1 MAVKYFDAEE
11 IRKAISVLKPN
22 GELFEI
28 RIQGEDSNVI
38 VSGYYT
44 DVEPFLRD
52 LKRQDLKNRN
62 VYITVQR
69 PKEECYSRLQRD
81 CLKAS
86 KTTTKDGDVEGYEW
100 LFVDIDPERVSKISS
115 TDKQIEEAKAVA
127 KKVYQFM
134 LETGFERPV
143 VAMSGNGV
151 HLLYRIS
158 LQASEERKQLIKDC
172 LDVLDMFFSTEQA
185 GIDISTFNQSRV
197 CKLYG
202 TLAQKGANTPERP
215 HRMSKI
221 LSVPEEIKV
230 TDIAYLQ
237 KLADMKPKMQEPK
250 DYKYKSGQEFDVR
263 DWLTKNG
270 LHFRESSWMNG
281 EKLIL
286 DCCPFDSSHVGK
298 DAAVIRLNNGAL
310 KFHCFHRSCQ
320 DKDWRDLR
328 LKFEPDAYERK
339 NQAEVERIYGNFN
352 RNAPKKPVEDIK
364 QKDGE
369 PIFLSPM
376 DIYNM
381 PPINEAYIRTGFNK
395 IDKRLRG
402 LQKGRVSLLSGL
414 RGAAKSTI
422 LSQLILT
429 AVDTGNNVACFS
441 GELSPRNFQRWMML
455 QAAGK
460 PFVSQGATEYVWNVE
475 RKYQKVI
482 AEWLDGHFWLYNNEY
497 GNNFEQIL
505 KEFDKAIDEKKL
517 DLLVLDNLMAFNIST
532 LSESKFDAQT
542 QFVLSLTSLAKK
554 KNVHILF
561 VAHPRKSLGFLRL
574 QDVSGSADLAN
585 AVDYAFIAHRN
596 NEDFRRLTMQDLG
609 WKEGRDIYNCTNVI
623 EIAKDRD
630 GGTQDEFVPLWFE
643 QETKRLKND
652 PTETKFYGWC
662 KQKEPE
668 EEEFDLGIDDWED
681 SGETPFDA
689 E

>member
-1 MAVKYFDAEE
+1 MPTVKIDEQE
-11 IRKAISVLKPN
+11 VRKALAILKPN
-22 GELFEI
+22 NQLFEVRILGKPTTNGYFTDADTMI
-28 RIQGEDSNVI
+28 RE
-38 VSGYYT
+38 
-44 DVEPFLRD
+44 
-52 LKRQDLKNRN
+52 LKKQDLNRRN
-62 VYITVQR
+62 VYITLQ
-69 PKEECYSRLQRD
+69 EIDEACYSREQRD
-81 CLKAS
+81 CFMKS
-86 KTTTKDGDVEGYEW
+86 DTSTSDPDTVGYDW
-100 LFVDIDPERVSKISS
+100 LFIDIDPDRVSKVSS
-115 TDKQIEEAKAVA
+115 TDAQLETAKNVA
-127 KKVYQFM
+127 KQVYDFMAKV
-134 LETGFERPV
+134 GFEKPV
-143 VAMSGNGV
+143 VAMSGNGY
-151 HLLYRIS
+151 HLLYKIN
-158 LQASEERKQLIKDC
+158 LAFTKEREKLIEDC
-172 LDVLDMFFSTEQA
+172 MKVLDMYFTVKDA
-185 GIDISTFNQSRV
+185 KIDVSNFNPSRI

-202 TLAQKGANTPERP
+202 TLAQKGANTKERP

-221 LSVPEEIKV
+221 LNVPEEIKE
-230 TDIAYLQ
+230 TDVAYLE
-237 KLADMKPKMQEPK
+237 KLAAKLPKIETPK
-250 DYKYKSGQEFDVR
+250 DYNFRGASEFDVR

-270 LHFRESSWMNG
+270 LHFRESSYSGG
-281 EKLIL
+281 EKFIL
-286 DCCPFDSSHVGK
+286 DCCPFNSNHKGK
-298 DAAVIRLNNGAL
+298 DAAVFRGKDGAL
-310 KFHCFHRSCQ
+310 GFHCFHNSCA
-320 DKDWRDLR
+320 DKTWHDLR
-328 LKFEPDAYERK
+328 VLFEPDAYERK
-339 NQAEVERIYGNFN
+339 NQAEKERIYGNHN
-352 RNAPKKPVEDIK
+352 RNVQKKPVEAIK
-364 QKDGE
+364 PKEGE
-369 PIFLSPM
+369 PIFLSAM

-381 PPINEAYIRTGFNK
+381 PPVNEAYIRTGFDV
-395 IDKRLRG
+395 IDKRMRG

-482 AEWLDGHFWLYNNEY
+482 AEWLGDHFWLYNNEY

-505 KEFDKAIDEKKL
+505 KEFEKAIDEKKL

-574 QDVSGSADLAN
+574 QDVSGSSDLAN

-596 NEDFRRLTMQDLG
+596 NEDFKRLSMQNFG
-609 WKEGRDIYNCTNVI
+609 WKEGYDIYRSTNVI

-630 GGTQDEFVPLWFE
+630 GGTQDVFVPLWYE
-643 QETKRLKND
+643 EETKRLKND

-662 KQKEPE
+662 KQEKPT
-668 EEEFDLGIDDWED
+668 EEFDLGLGDDWE
-681 SGETPFDA
+681 SGDMPFDA

>member
-1 MAVKYFDAEE
+1 MIDEQE
-11 IRKAISVLKPN
+11 ILKAIEVLKPN
-22 GELFEI
+22 GRLFEC
-28 RIQGEDSNVI
+28 RIEGGRNTR
-38 VSGYYT
+38 SGYFKQG
-44 DVEPFLRD
+44 DALVRELR
-52 LKRQDLKNRN
+52 KQDLTDGSN
-62 VYITVQR
+62 VYINLQMLD
-69 PKEECYSRLQRD
+69 ESCYGRKQRD
-81 CLKAS
+81 KFMAV
-86 KTTTKDGDVEGYEW
+86 KTTTSDNDVTGYDW
-100 LFVDIDPERVSKISS
+100 FFVDIDPERPKDTSS
-115 TDKQIEEAKAVA
+115 TDKQLDYAKQTAN
-127 KKVYQFM
+127 KVYDYLAKM
-134 LETGFERPV
+134 GFESPV

-151 HLLYRIS
+151 HLLYRVNLNVNDQTKKLLKS
-158 LQASEERKQLIKDC
+158 CMEVLNMYFNDEHIKI
-172 LDVLDMFFSTEQA
+172 DVVN
-185 GIDISTFNQSRV
+185 FNPSRI

-202 TLAQKGANTPERP
+202 TLAQKGADTPEQP

-221 LSVPEEIKV
+221 IKIPEEVKP
-230 TDIAYLQ
+230 TDIKYLE
-237 KLADMKPKMQEPK
+237 KLASKLPKVERPK
-250 DYKYKSGQEFDVR
+250 DYNYRNASEFDVR

-270 LHFRESSWMNG
+270 LHFRESGYAGG
-281 EKLIL
+281 EKFIL
-286 DCCPFDSSHVGK
+286 DCCPFDSNHKGK
-298 DAAVIRLNNGAL
+298 DAAVFRSRDGAL
-310 KFHCFHRSCQ
+310 GFHCFHNSCA
-320 DKDWRDLR
+320 DKSWHDLR
-328 LKFEPDAYERK
+328 VLFEPDAYERK
-339 NQAEVERIYGNFN
+339 NQAEIKRIYGNFN

-381 PPINEAYIRTGFNK
+381 PPINEAYIRTGFNV
-395 IDKRLRG
+395 IDRRLRG

-662 KQKEPE
+662 KQKEPD
-668 EEEFDLGIDDWED
+668 EEEFDLGIDDWDD

>member
-1 MAVKYFDAEE
+1 MAVKYYDPDE
-11 IRKAISVLKPN
+11 IRKTIAILKPDA
-22 GELFEI
+22 ELFEI
-28 RIQGEDSNVI
+28 RIQGEESKI
-38 VSGYYT
+38 VTSGYYK
-44 DVEPFLRD
+44 DVELFLND
-52 LKRQDLKNRN
+52 LKKQDLKGRN

-69 PKEECYSRLQRD
+69 PKEECYSRTQRD
-81 CLKAS
+81 CLKSA
-86 KTTTKDGDVEGYEW
+86 KTTTGDGDIEGYEW
-100 LFVDIDPERVSKISS
+100 LFVDIDPDRISKISS
-115 TDKQIEEAKAVA
+115 TDAQIEGAKEIAN
-127 KKVYQFM
+127 KVMTFM
-134 LETGFERPV
+134 LEIGFEKPV
-143 VAMSGNGV
+143 VAMSGNGI
-151 HLLYRIS
+151 HLLFRIS
-158 LQASEERKQLIKDC
+158 VQASEERKQLIKDC
-172 LDVLDMFFSTEQA
+172 LEVLDMYFSNDKA
-185 GIDISTFNQSRV
+185 SIDTSTFNQSRI

-215 HRMSKI
+215 HRMSRLI
-221 LSVPEEIKV
+221 SVPEKIKI
-230 TDIAYLQ
+230 TDIGYLQ
-237 KLADMKPKMQEPK
+237 KIADMKPKRQEPK
-250 DYKYKSGQEFDVR
+250 DYGYKKAEEFDVSG
-263 DWLTKNG
+263 WLEKNG
-270 LHFRESSWMNG
+270 LHFRETSFSNG
-281 EKLIL
+281 TKYIL
-286 DCCPFDSSHVGK
+286 DHCPFDSSHKGK
-298 DAAVIRLNNGAL
+298 DAAVFRYDNGAL
-310 KFHCFHRSCQ
+310 HFHCFHRSCA
-320 DKDWRDLR
+320 DKKWQDLR
-328 LKFEPDAYERK
+328 VLFEPDAYERK
-339 NQAEVERIYGNFN
+339 NQAEEKRIYGNFN
-352 RNAPKKPVEDIK
+352 RNVQKKPVEAIK
-364 QKDGE
+364 PKEGE
-369 PIFLSPM
+369 PIFLSAM

-381 PPINEAYIRTGFNK
+381 PPINEAYIRTGFNV
-395 IDKRLRG
+395 IDRRLRG

-554 KNVHILF
+554 KNVHICF

-630 GGTQDEFVPLWFE
+630 GGTQDEFVPLWYE
-643 QETKRLKND
+643 PESKRLKND

-662 KQKEPE
+662 KQEKP
-668 EEEFDLGIDDWED
+668 EEEFDLGLDDDWE
-681 SGETPFDA
+681 SGDMPFDA

>member
-1 MAVKYFDAEE
+1 MAIKYFDAEE

-28 RIQGEDSNVI
+28 RILGEDSNVI

-69 PKEECYSRLQRD
+69 PKGECYSRLQRD

-134 LETGFERPV
+134 LETGFERPI

-158 LQASEERKQLIKDC
+158 LQASEERRQLIKDC

-185 GIDISTFNQSRV
+185 GIDISTFNQARV

-202 TLAQKGANTPERP
+202 TLAQKGADTPERP

-263 DWLTKNG
+263 DWLTKKG

-298 DAAVIRLNNGAL
+298 DAAIIRLNNGAL

-328 LKFEPDAYERK
+328 LKFEPDAYDKEK
-339 NQAEVERIYGNFN
+339 QAEEKRMYKQFN
-352 RNAPKKPVEDIK
+352 REKKPVEDIK
-364 QKDGE
+364 PVEGK
-369 PIFLSPM
+369 PVFFTAM
-376 DIYNM
+376 DIFNQ
-381 PPINEAYIRTGFNK
+381 PNIDETFIKTGMTK
-395 IDKRLRG
+395 LDKFTRG
-402 LQKGRVSLLSGL
+402 LGKGRVSLVSGL
-414 RGAAKSTI
+414 RGASKSTV
-422 LSQLILT
+422 LSQWILE
-429 AVDTGNNVACFS
+429 AVDAGNNVACFS
-441 GELSPRNFQRWMML
+441 GELSSKNFMRWMYQ

-460 PFVSQGATEYVWNVE
+460 PFVERGLYEGYWNTP
-475 RKYQKVI
+475 RKWQKVI
-482 AEWLDGHFWLYNNEY
+482 AEWLGDHFWLYNNEY

-505 KEFDKAIDEKKL
+505 KEFTKAIDEKKL
-517 DLLVLDNLMAFNIST
+517 DLLILDNLMAFDIST
-532 LSESKFDAQT
+532 LSDSKFDAQT
-542 QFVLSLTSLAKK
+542 KFILELTSLAKK
-554 KNVHILF
+554 KNVHICF

-585 AVDYAFIAHRN
+585 AVDYAFIVHRN
-596 NEDFRRLTMQDLG
+596 NEDFKRLSMQNFG
-609 WKEGRDIYNCTNVI
+609 WKEGYDIYRSTNVI

-630 GGTQDEFVPLWFE
+630 GGTQDVFVPLWYE
-643 QETKRLKND
+643 PESKRLKND

-662 KQKEPE
+662 KQKEPD
-668 EEEFDLGIDDWED
+668 EEEFDLGIDDWDD
-681 SGETPFDA
+681 SGETPFD
-689 E
+689 